1 LKERYWAK
9 KGKFGMERGR
19 SVAMDDFEIMEGIRA
34 DEVVT
39 VAVLCCF

>member
-1 LKERYWAK
+1 LKERYWVR
-9 KGKFGMERGR
+9 KGKFGMGKGR
-19 SVAMDDFEIMEGIRA
+19 SVTVDNFETMEGIRA